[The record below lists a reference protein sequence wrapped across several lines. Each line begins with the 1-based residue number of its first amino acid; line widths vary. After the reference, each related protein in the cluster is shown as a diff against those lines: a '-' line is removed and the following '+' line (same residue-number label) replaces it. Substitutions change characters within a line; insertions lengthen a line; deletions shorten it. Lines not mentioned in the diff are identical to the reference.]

1 LWRKINVIVESTIAF
16 ILILTAA
23 SVVYA
28 LGRRA
33 APKPVQS
40 ENERSTYAC
49 GEKIP
54 LQKLKLNVTLS
65 KYLIYFVVLDSS
77 VLLLAFA
84 TLVTQGVNM
93 PLMMLYLALMLA
105 SSLLLYEGG
114 KEQ

>member
-1 LWRKINVIVESTIAF
+1 MIVESTIAF

-33 APKPVQS
+33 APKPAQS
-40 ENERSTYAC
+40 ENECSTYAC

-65 KYLIYFVVLDSS
+65 RYLIYFVVLDSS

-114 KEQ
+114 KE